1 MVRGLEDNLR
11 FEGYQTVTAGD
22 GKKGLALALS
32 EAPDLIL
39 LDIMMPGMSGWDV
52 CRELRAEGLDIP
64 VIMLT
69 ARGEEADRVQGLEL
83 GADDYVT
90 KPFGLRELMARIRA
104 VLRRPGP
111 AAEVRGVRV
120 RRRADAPARPAG
132 LQGRA
137 TRCGSPARSSISC
150 ATWWSTAGEI
160 ITRDRLL
167 DEVWGYE
174 RFPTTRTVDTHI
186 LRLRQKFE
194 DDPERP
200 AHILTVHGQ
209 GYRFVGPRGAR
220 RMSATSEELA
230 RRTPPGQVLTTKWPV
245 LTYGLTPR
253 FDPRTWTF
261 RCFGL
266 VDEEV
271 RWTWD
276 EFLALPRTEVH
287 LRHPLRH
294 PLVAARQSLRGRA
307 TSARSCGACGSSPRR
322 STS

>member
-1 MVRGLEDNLR
+1 MLRGLEDNLQ

-39 LDIMMPGMSGWDV
+39 LDVMMPGMSGWDL
-52 CRELRAEGLDIP
+52 CRELRQRGLDVP

-69 ARGEEADRVQGLEL
+69 ARGEEVDRVLGLEL

-90 KPFGLRELMARIRA
+90 KPFSLRELMARIRA

-111 AAEVRGVRV
+111 RQKFEEFAFGTVRVHLRARQAFKGGHEVR
-120 RRRADAPARPAG
+120 
-132 LQGRA
+132 L
-137 TRCGSPARSSISC
+137 TRKEFDLLRYLVEHP
-150 ATWWSTAGEI
+150 GEV

-200 AHILTVHGQ
+200 THILTAHGQ
-209 GYRFVGPRGAR
+209 GYRFVA
-220 RMSATSEELA
+220 E
-230 RRTPPGQVLTTKWPV
+230 
-245 LTYGLTPR
+245 
-253 FDPRTWTF
+253 
-261 RCFGL
+261 
-266 VDEEV
+266 
-271 RWTWD
+271 
-276 EFLALPRTEVH
+276 
-287 LRHPLRH
+287 
-294 PLVAARQSLRGRA
+294 
-307 TSARSCGACGSSPRR
+307 R
-322 STS
+322 STT